1 MPCCLLLA
9 ILLLSPRIVLV
20 LMFFFST
27 YLDRAF
33 HHHWLLP
40 ILGFLFLPLTTVVY
54 AWEVNTHRP
63 LEGINLI
70 FIIIAVIIDLG
81 AHGGGISRRWRRD

>member
-20 LMFFFST
+20 LLFFFST

-33 HHHWLLP
+33 HHQWLLP
-40 ILGFLFLPLTTVVY
+40 ILGFIFLPLTTIVY
-54 AWEVNTHRP
+54 AWEVNNHMP
-63 LEGINLI
+63 LQGINLV
-70 FIIIAVIIDLG
+70 FIVIAVVIDVG